1 MDLSK
6 FAAPS
11 TPAAIPPA
19 NPPAPV
25 FTTPAA
31 TSGNPLAAK
40 LASLNAGLA
49 AKSQPAN
56 IAKPISTSVM
66 GIPAIA
72 KLDAAMLELKNG
84 SVQAEAAAI
93 TAKSTEVPPEIYTLE
108 SSVLAIQGFQ
118 AEQFST
124 CLASTY
130 RALHEDQ
137 PNLATLL
144 EAINKN
150 LRQYEELSYL
160 LTEPQLGLYFQG
172 LMKVTG
178 TKIAAKPAKKSDANL
193 QLAIAKKGGQLD
205 LSAF

>member
-6 FAAPS
+6 FAAP
-11 TPAAIPPA
+11 TKPDAIPAA

-40 LASLNAGLA
+40 LASLNASLATSKLTAAPKVETAMLA
-49 AKSQPAN
+49 AKPA
-56 IAKPISTSVM
+56 
-66 GIPAIA
+66 
-72 KLDAAMLELKNG
+72 AATT
-84 SVQAEAAAI
+84 EAAAI
-93 TAKSTEVPPEIYTLE
+93 TAKSTEVPAEIYTLD

-160 LTEPQLGLYFQG
+160 LTEPQLALYFQG

-178 TKIAAKPAKKSDANL
+178 TKINAKPAKKSDANL
-193 QLAIAKKGGQLD
+193 QLAIAKQGGQLD
-205 LSAF
+205 LSAL

>member
-11 TPAAIPPA
+11 TPSTPATSAAS
-19 NPPAPV
+19 
-25 FTTPAA
+25 TPAA
-31 TSGNPLAAK
+31 PVTGNPLAAK
-40 LASLNAGLA
+40 LASLNASLATSKLTVAPKVETAMLA
-49 AKSQPAN
+49 AKPAAT
-56 IAKPISTSVM
+56 I
-66 GIPAIA
+66 
-72 KLDAAMLELKNG
+72 
-84 SVQAEAAAI
+84 AEAAAI
-93 TAKSTEVPPEIYTLE
+93 TAKSTEVPAEIYTLE

-160 LTEPQLGLYFQG
+160 LTEPQLALYFQG

-178 TKIAAKPAKKSDANL
+178 TKINAKPAKKSDANL
-193 QLAIAKKGGQLD
+193 QLAIAKQGGQLD
-205 LSAF
+205 LSAL

>member
-6 FAAPS
+6 FAAPA
-11 TPAAIPPA
+11 TQVAPA
-19 NPPAPV
+19 
-25 FTTPAA
+25 TTPTTNPAV
-31 TSGNPLAAK
+31 NPLAAK
-40 LASLNAGLA
+40 LASLNASLSATKTAAATLA
-49 AKSQPAN
+49 TTPA
-56 IAKPISTSVM
+56 ATVESALLATK
-66 GIPAIA
+66 
-72 KLDAAMLELKNG
+72 AALAP
-84 SVQAEAAAI
+84 AEATKLA
-93 TAKSTEVPPEIYTLE
+93 TTSTEVPADIYTLAPAIHE
-108 SSVLAIQGFQ
+108 IQGFQ

-130 RALHEDQ
+130 RALHADQ

-160 LTEPQLGLYFQG
+160 LTEPQLNLYFQG

-193 QLAIAKKGGQLD
+193 QLAIAKQGGQLD
-205 LSAF
+205 LSAM